1 MEGKC
6 ITQKGEGEIYTE
18 SSNSC
23 VVYIREKKFFNG
35 CINVQAAFSL
45 FLRCLCAPSQRS
57 IYVIGGLIDKS
68 NMESCYLVT

>member
-1 MEGKC
+1 MKGKC

-35 CINVQAAFSL
+35 CINVQAAISTVLVRSFAEIY
-45 FLRCLCAPSQRS
+45 LCDRR
-57 IYVIGGLIDKS
+57 VDR
-68 NMESCYLVT
+68 